1 MVTVR
6 TIPKVTE
13 IIYAALVA
21 MFPAISVALFVAAVV
36 SRASFVILPGIICVF
51 FGTGAYNLPI
61 IRTASRLSLDVGGDM
76 LGWSATVGNGEIP
89 IRSIIS
95 IVRSKRP
102 TVYEIR
108 TTEGERVPFWLGTRN
123 PAVRDFFEQ
132 LSQANPGILMTD
144 LHRKRHLWWSGLPA
158 A

>member
-1 MVTVR
+1 MR

-21 MFPAISVALFVAAVV
+21 MFPAMGVALFVAAVV
-36 SRASFVILPGIICVF
+36 SGAWFVILPGIVLVF
-51 FGTGAYNLPI
+51 SGIGAYNLPV
-61 IRTASRLSLDVGGDM
+61 IRTASRLSLDVGGDV

-89 IRSIIS
+89 IRSIVG

-102 TVYEIR
+102 SVYEVR
-108 TTEGERVPFWLGTRN
+108 TTEGASVPFWLGTRN

-132 LSQANPGILMTD
+132 LSQAKPDILMAD
-144 LHRKRHLWWSGLPA
+144 LHRKRWLWWSGLPA